1 MLSLATVRV
10 FTTVA
15 IYNGCG
21 GSRLPGENGTDF
33 SILLRAANE
42 SCFSGF
48 HSGVYTT
55 KKIHVGHLFFVTF
68 TKIVVMVVSENFL
81 IH

>member
-1 MLSLATVRV
+1 MAMEEADCQEKMGQIFLFCYVLLMNPVLVAFTVE
-10 FTTVA
+10 F
-15 IYNGCG
+15 I
-21 GSRLPGENGTDF
+21 PQ
-33 SILLRAANE
+33 
-42 SCFSGF
+42 
-48 HSGVYTT
+48 

>member
-15 IYNGCG
+15 IYNGYG

-55 KKIHVGHLFFVTF
+55 KKNTCRAFIFC
-68 TKIVVMVVSENFL
+68 NFHKNCGDGCL
-81 IH
+81 